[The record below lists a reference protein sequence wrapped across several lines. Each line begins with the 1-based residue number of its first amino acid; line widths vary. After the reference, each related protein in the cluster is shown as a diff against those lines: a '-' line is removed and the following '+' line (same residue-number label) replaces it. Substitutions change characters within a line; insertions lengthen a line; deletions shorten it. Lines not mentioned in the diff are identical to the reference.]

1 MKNSNVKKLTVS
13 AVFIALATALSFIK
27 LWTNPWG
34 GSVTLLSMLPIVL
47 ISVIFGTPWGVFCA
61 FVYSMVQVGVD
72 IGGMMAWGMDA
83 RMWFGALVFDYLL
96 AYTVIG
102 IAGMLRKKGT
112 WGICLGTSV
121 ALILRFLSHFISGY
135 IFFDIWM
142 PETFKNVAIY
152 SVVYNGT
159 YMLPELI
166 TTVIAVFILS
176 RTSTLKRIG
185 DIVNR

>member
-1 MKNSNVKKLTVS
+1 MKTNIKKLTVS
-13 AVFIALATALSFIK
+13 AILLALASVLSLIK

-34 GSVTLLSMLPIVL
+34 GSVTLLSMVPIVL
-47 ISVIFGTPWGVFCA
+47 ISVLFGTRWGLFSA
-61 FVYSMVQVGVD
+61 FVYSLLQIGLD

-102 IAGMLRKKGT
+102 AAGMFRKKGAI
-112 WGICLGTSV
+112 GICLGSAF
-121 ALILRFLSHFISGY
+121 ALTLRFISHFISGY

-142 PETFKNVAIY
+142 PETFTNPAVY

-166 TTVIAVFILS
+166 TTTVAIFILYK
-176 RTSTLKRIG
+176 TSAIKRMT
-185 DIVNR
+185 DIISI